1 MRRLCA
7 RVARWWCLRGRFSLP
22 VRALSPGR
30 RAAHAEMRR
39 RAAAP
44 GSTEAL
50 RRAVA
55 DHARR
60 PRPPGA
66 LALDEWFR
74 SRSAV
79 DR

>member
-1 MRRLCA
+1 M
-7 RVARWWCLRGRFSLP
+7 
-22 VRALSPGR
+22 SPGR
-30 RAAHAEMRR
+30 RAAHAEVRR

-50 RRAVA
+50 LRAVA
-55 DHARR
+55 DRARRPRPPTAPADRARR

-79 DR
+79 SGQRSSVTG